1 MLCFFKVIFTRQ
13 TKNGTA
19 EIGEKCMIKV
29 FLVEDE
35 SIIRQGIKNNI
46 EWKANGFELVGEAG
60 DGEYAYPMI
69 LKSQPDILLTDIKMP
84 FMDGLELSRLVKKA
98 LPKTQIIVFSGYNEF
113 DYAKEAIKIGISD
126 YLLKPV
132 TSVSLMDA
140 LKKVADKIQEEQEH
154 SRLLERYFID
164 YEKYMDF
171 PDKTDYS
178 GVDRKLI
185 RNFLKTGNAEECG
198 RFIDEYFEAVGEGN
212 YMSLLLRQ
220 YMTMDIFYCVQE
232 FIRTLNISEEETSS
246 ELMDLK
252 RVTKAIERADRTMDY
267 LKELFTF
274 ALALRDKSS
283 GNRYGLLIQE
293 ARDYIAENYGNS
305 EFSLNMIAGYIG
317 VSPGY
322 FSSIFKQGTGQSF
335 IEYLTKVRID
345 HACELLRCTTLR
357 TSEIGEKAGYNDP
370 HYFSTAFKKIM
381 GQSPKE
387 FRNNI
392 SQEREEK

>member
-1 MLCFFKVIFTRQ
+1 MIHKDTNQKMAQLQ
-13 TKNGTA
+13 PENY
-19 EIGEKCMIKV
+19 MIKV

-35 SIIRQGIKNNI
+35 SIIREGIKNNI
-46 EWKANGFELVGEAG
+46 EWEVNGFRLVGEAG

-69 LKSQPDILLTDIKMP
+69 LKSQPDILLTDVKMP
-84 FMDGLELSRLVKKA
+84 FMDGLELSRLVKKV
-98 LPKTQIIVFSGYNEF
+98 LPKTKIIVISGYNEF
-113 DYAKEAIKIGISD
+113 DYAKEAIKIGIND

-132 TSVSLMDA
+132 TSASLMEA
-140 LKKVADKIQEEQEH
+140 LKKAADKIHEEQEN

-164 YEKYMDF
+164 YEKYRDL
-171 PDKTDYS
+171 PDKSDYS

-185 RNFLKTGNAEECG
+185 RNFLKTGNVEECG

-232 FIRTLNISEEETSS
+232 FIRSLNVHDEKENAS
-246 ELMDLK
+246 ELMQLK
-252 RVTKAIERADRTMDY
+252 RVTKAIESAERTIDY

-274 ALALRDKSS
+274 ALTVRDKTS
-283 GNRYGLLIQE
+283 GNRYGILIQE
-293 ARDYIAENYGNS
+293 AKDYISENYGNS

-317 VSPGY
+317 VSPSY

-335 IEYLTKVRID
+335 IEYLTRARID
-345 HACELLRCTTLR
+345 RACELLKCTTLR
-357 TSEIGEKAGYNDP
+357 TSEIGEKVGYNDP

-387 FRNNI
+387 FKNNVN
-392 SQEREEK
+392 QERE

>member
-1 MLCFFKVIFTRQ
+1 
-13 TKNGTA
+13 
-19 EIGEKCMIKV
+19 MIKV

-35 SIIRQGIKNNI
+35 TIIRQGIKNNI
-46 EWKANGFELVGEAG
+46 DWRSNGFELVGEAG

-69 LKSQPDILLTDIKMP
+69 LKSQPDILLTDVKMP

-98 LPKTQIIVFSGYNEF
+98 LPRTKIIVISGYNEF

-132 TSVSLMDA
+132 TSASLMDA
-140 LKKVADKIQEEQEH
+140 LKKVSDQIFEEQEN
-154 SRLLERYFID
+154 SRLLERYFIN
-164 YEKYMDF
+164 YEKYMAF
-171 PDKTDYS
+171 PDKGDYS

-185 RNFLKTGNAEECG
+185 RNFLKTGNIEECG
-198 RFIDEYFEAVGEGN
+198 IFIDEYFEAVGEGN

-220 YMTMDIFYCVQE
+220 YMTMDIFYCVLE
-232 FIRTLNISEEETSS
+232 FIKSLNAQ
-246 ELMDLK
+246 ELNTQPELTDLK
-252 RVTKAIERADRTMDY
+252 RVTKAIEKADMTMEY

-274 ALALRDKSS
+274 ALTVRDKNS
-283 GNRYGLLIQE
+283 GDRYGLLIREAQE
-293 ARDYIAENYGNS
+293 YIAENYGNS
-305 EFSLNMIAGYIG
+305 DFSLNMIAGYIG
-317 VSPGY
+317 VSPSY

-345 HACELLRCTTLR
+345 RACELLRCTTLR
-357 TSEIGEKAGYNDP
+357 TSEIGEQVGYNDP

-387 FRNNI
+387 FKTRVN
-392 SQEREEK
+392 QENAEK

>member
-1 MLCFFKVIFTRQ
+1 
-13 TKNGTA
+13 
-19 EIGEKCMIKV
+19 MIKV

-35 SIIRQGIKNNI
+35 TIIRQGIKNNI
-46 EWKANGFELVGEAG
+46 DWRSNGFELVGEAG

-69 LKSQPDILLTDIKMP
+69 LKSQPDILLTDVKMP

-98 LPKTQIIVFSGYNEF
+98 LPRTKIIVISSYNEF

-132 TSVSLMDA
+132 TSASLMDA
-140 LKKVADKIQEEQEH
+140 LKKVSDQIFEEQEN
-154 SRLLERYFID
+154 SRLLERYFIN
-164 YEKYMDF
+164 YEKYMAF
-171 PDKTDYS
+171 PDKSDYS

-185 RNFLKTGNAEECG
+185 RNFLKTGNIEECG
-198 RFIDEYFEAVGEGN
+198 IFIDEYFEAVGEGN

-220 YMTMDIFYCVQE
+220 YMTMDIFYCVLE
-232 FIRTLNISEEETSS
+232 FIKSLNAQ
-246 ELMDLK
+246 ELNTQPELTDLK
-252 RVTKAIERADRTMDY
+252 RVTKAIEKADMTMEY

-274 ALALRDKSS
+274 ALTVRDKNS
-283 GNRYGLLIQE
+283 GDRYGLLIREAQE
-293 ARDYIAENYGNS
+293 YIAENYGNS
-305 EFSLNMIAGYIG
+305 DFSLNMIAGYIG
-317 VSPGY
+317 VSPSY

-345 HACELLRCTTLR
+345 RACELLRCTTLR
-357 TSEIGEKAGYNDP
+357 TSEIGEQVGYNDP

-387 FRNNI
+387 FKTRVN
-392 SQEREEK
+392 QENAEK

>member
-1 MLCFFKVIFTRQ
+1 MLCFLKESADSEQGMHV
-13 TKNGTA
+13 
-19 EIGEKCMIKV
+19 MIKV

-35 SIIRQGIKNNI
+35 TIIRQGIKNNI
-46 EWKANGFELVGEAG
+46 DWRSNGFELVGEAG

-69 LKSQPDILLTDIKMP
+69 LKSQPDILLTDVKMP

-98 LPKTQIIVFSGYNEF
+98 LPRTKIFVISGYNEL

-132 TSVSLMDA
+132 TSASLMDA
-140 LKKVADKIQEEQEH
+140 LKKVSDQIFEEQEN
-154 SRLLERYFID
+154 SRLLERYFIN
-164 YEKYMDF
+164 YEKYMAF
-171 PDKTDYS
+171 PDKSDYS

-185 RNFLKTGNAEECG
+185 RNFLKTGNIEECG
-198 RFIDEYFEAVGEGN
+198 IFIDEYFEAVGEGN

-220 YMTMDIFYCVQE
+220 YMTMDIFYCVLE
-232 FIRTLNISEEETSS
+232 FIKSLNAQ
-246 ELMDLK
+246 ELNTQPELTDLK
-252 RVTKAIERADRTMDY
+252 RVTKAIEKADTTMEY

-274 ALALRDKSS
+274 ALTVRDKNS
-283 GNRYGLLIQE
+283 GDRYGLLIREAQE
-293 ARDYIAENYGNS
+293 YIAENYGNS
-305 EFSLNMIAGYIG
+305 DFSLNMIAGYIG
-317 VSPGY
+317 VSPSY

-345 HACELLRCTTLR
+345 RACELLRCTTLR
-357 TSEIGEKAGYNDP
+357 TSEIGEQVGYNDP

-387 FRNNI
+387 FKTRVN
-392 SQEREEK
+392 QENAEK

>member
-1 MLCFFKVIFTRQ
+1 
-13 TKNGTA
+13 
-19 EIGEKCMIKV
+19 MIKV

-35 SIIRQGIKNNI
+35 TIIRQGIKNNI
-46 EWKANGFELVGEAG
+46 DWRSNGFELVGEAG

-69 LKSQPDILLTDIKMP
+69 LKSQPDILLTDVKMP

-98 LPKTQIIVFSGYNEF
+98 LPRTKIIVISGYNEF

-132 TSVSLMDA
+132 TSASLMDA
-140 LKKVADKIQEEQEH
+140 LKKVSDQIFEEQEN
-154 SRLLERYFID
+154 SRLLERYFIN
-164 YEKYMDF
+164 YEKYMAF
-171 PDKTDYS
+171 PDKSDYS

-185 RNFLKTGNAEECG
+185 RNFLKTGNIEECG
-198 RFIDEYFEAVGEGN
+198 IFIDEYFEAVGEGN

-220 YMTMDIFYCVQE
+220 YMTMDIFYCVLE
-232 FIRTLNISEEETSS
+232 FIKSLNAQ
-246 ELMDLK
+246 ELNTQPELTDLK
-252 RVTKAIERADRTMDY
+252 RVTKAIEKADMTMEY

-274 ALALRDKSS
+274 ALTVRDKNS
-283 GNRYGLLIQE
+283 GDRYGLLIREAQE
-293 ARDYIAENYGNS
+293 YIAENYGNS
-305 EFSLNMIAGYIG
+305 DFSLNMIAGYIG
-317 VSPGY
+317 VSPSY

-345 HACELLRCTTLR
+345 RACELLRCTTLR
-357 TSEIGEKAGYNDP
+357 TSEIGEQVGYNDP

-387 FRNNI
+387 FKTRVN
-392 SQEREEK
+392 QENAEK

>member
-1 MLCFFKVIFTRQ
+1 
-13 TKNGTA
+13 
-19 EIGEKCMIKV
+19 MIKV

-35 SIIRQGIKNNI
+35 TIIRQGIKNNI
-46 EWKANGFELVGEAG
+46 DWRSNGFELVGEAG

-69 LKSQPDILLTDIKMP
+69 LKSQPDILLTDVKMP

-98 LPKTQIIVFSGYNEF
+98 LPRTKIIVISGYNEF

-132 TSVSLMDA
+132 TSASLMDA
-140 LKKVADKIQEEQEH
+140 LKKVSDQIFEEQEN
-154 SRLLERYFID
+154 SRLLERYFIN
-164 YEKYMDF
+164 YEKYMAF
-171 PDKTDYS
+171 PDKSDYS

-185 RNFLKTGNAEECG
+185 RNFLKTGNIEECG
-198 RFIDEYFEAVGEGN
+198 IFIDEYFEAVGEGN

-220 YMTMDIFYCVQE
+220 YMTMDIFYCVLE
-232 FIRTLNISEEETSS
+232 FIKSLNAQ
-246 ELMDLK
+246 ELNTQPELTDLK
-252 RVTKAIERADRTMDY
+252 RVTKAIEKADTTMEY

-274 ALALRDKSS
+274 ALTVRDKNS
-283 GNRYGLLIQE
+283 GDRYGLLIREAQE
-293 ARDYIAENYGNS
+293 YIAENYGNS
-305 EFSLNMIAGYIG
+305 DFSLNMIAGYIG
-317 VSPGY
+317 VSPSY

-345 HACELLRCTTLR
+345 RACELLRCTTLR
-357 TSEIGEKAGYNDP
+357 TSEIGEQVGYSDP

-387 FRNNI
+387 FKTRVN
-392 SQEREEK
+392 QENAEK

>member
-1 MLCFFKVIFTRQ
+1 MLCFLKESADSEQGMHV
-13 TKNGTA
+13 
-19 EIGEKCMIKV
+19 MIKV

-35 SIIRQGIKNNI
+35 TIIRQGIKNNI
-46 EWKANGFELVGEAG
+46 DWRSNGFELVGEAG

-69 LKSQPDILLTDIKMP
+69 LKSQPDILLTDVKMP

-98 LPKTQIIVFSGYNEF
+98 LPRTKIIVISGYNEF

-132 TSVSLMDA
+132 TSASLMDA
-140 LKKVADKIQEEQEH
+140 LKKVSDQIFEEQEN
-154 SRLLERYFID
+154 SRLLERYFIN
-164 YEKYMDF
+164 YEKYMAF
-171 PDKTDYS
+171 PDKSDYS

-185 RNFLKTGNAEECG
+185 RNFLKTGNIEECG
-198 RFIDEYFEAVGEGN
+198 IFIDEYFEAVGEGN

-220 YMTMDIFYCVQE
+220 YMTMDIFYCVLE
-232 FIRTLNISEEETSS
+232 FIKSLNAQ
-246 ELMDLK
+246 ELNTQPELTDLK
-252 RVTKAIERADRTMDY
+252 RVTKAIEKADTTMEY

-274 ALALRDKSS
+274 ALTVRDKNS
-283 GNRYGLLIQE
+283 GDRYGLLIREAQE
-293 ARDYIAENYGNS
+293 YIAENYGNS
-305 EFSLNMIAGYIG
+305 DFSLNMIAGYIG
-317 VSPGY
+317 VSPSY

-345 HACELLRCTTLR
+345 RACELLRCTTLR
-357 TSEIGEKAGYNDP
+357 TSEIGEQVGYNDP

-387 FRNNI
+387 FKTRVN
-392 SQEREEK
+392 QENAEK